1 VTDEKLNVPPPPDA
15 FANVE
20 FGVMVRLF
28 EPEQA
33 TVCEKPWPNSIPE
46 FEFSVIL
53 PAKVV

>member
-1 VTDEKLNVPPPPDA
+1 VTDEKLYVPPPPDA